1 MENTLLEQLKP
12 IFPNLTEEVILL
24 SIRHPSNN
32 TQPGSSQEIFL
43 SCIDDLLQLRTFSE
57 NSAKPQ
63 KKDLSSDGKYWQLLT
78 TPEIN
83 VQVMWIEL
91 RHWCDYLP
99 GIHLNEGTSY

>member
-32 TQPGSSQEIFL
+32 TQPGSQEIFL

-57 NSAKPQ
+57 NSAEPLAQ
-63 KKDLSSDGKYWQLLT
+63 KKDLSSDGK
-78 TPEIN
+78 
-83 VQVMWIEL
+83 
-91 RHWCDYLP
+91 
-99 GIHLNEGTSY
+99 